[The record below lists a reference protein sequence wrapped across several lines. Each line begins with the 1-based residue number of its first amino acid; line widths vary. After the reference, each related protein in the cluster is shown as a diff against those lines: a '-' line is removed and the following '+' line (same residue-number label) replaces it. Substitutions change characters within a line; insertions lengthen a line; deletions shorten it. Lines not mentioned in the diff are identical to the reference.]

1 MITTTTAPSSFFTS
15 LHPFFLNHGYSLEKY
30 IEESYKYID
39 SLNNICVLPFINTLI
54 HLTTFVSYLLSKI
67 IIIIVAIL
75 IQRKTAM
82 IDPIIIPTDG
92 MGCGSSSFT
101 EKYSIKQLCE
111 PFVQN
116 VGQQGFRQGCI
127 QLVPPPSPKEKIFI
141 YYFFTKKNFVF
152 VFV

>member
-1 MITTTTAPSSFFTS
+1 
-15 LHPFFLNHGYSLEKY
+15 
-30 IEESYKYID
+30 
-39 SLNNICVLPFINTLI
+39 
-54 HLTTFVSYLLSKI
+54 
-67 IIIIVAIL
+67 
-75 IQRKTAM
+75 M

-111 PFVQN
+111 LFVQN

-127 QLVPPPSPKEKIFI
+127 QLPQKENIYIF
-141 YYFFTKKNFVF
+141 FFYKKNIVF